1 MKRIITLVL
10 ALILALTLCACVT
23 PKTPMPIEDGD
34 KSAAQPVTVRLGGLK
49 GPTSM
54 GMVKLFDDA
63 DNGVGQN
70 AYTYTIA
77 ASANE
82 LTPQLVQGELDVLAV
97 PANVA
102 AILYNQTEGGV
113 VLLAAGTL
121 GVLYIV
127 EKGGET
133 VTDIASLNGK
143 TIYATGKG
151 ATPEYALTYLLSQHG
166 LTLGEDVQVEWKS
179 EPTEI
184 VAQMAA
190 MDNAVAMLPQPFVV
204 VARSQVDGLRV
215 ALDLTKE
222 WNALGGGSQ
231 LITAVLLVRSE
242 FLEQHPQAVEKL
254 LDEYTQ
260 SVDFLND
267 QPAEASVLVEKYGIV
282 KAAVAEKAIPDCN
295 IVCITGDNMK
305 TMASGYLQVLYDQN
319 PESVGGKLPGDD
331 FYWMGK

>member
-1 MKRIITLVL
+1 MKKMISLLL
-10 ALILALTLCACVT
+10 ALALALTLCACVT

-63 DNGVGQN
+63 DNGLGQN

-151 ATPEYALTYLLSQHG
+151 ATPG
-166 LTLGEDVQVEWKS
+166 V
-179 EPTEI
+179 
-184 VAQMAA
+184 
-190 MDNAVAMLPQPFVV
+190 
-204 VARSQVDGLRV
+204 R
-215 ALDLTKE
+215 LDLS
-222 WNALGGGSQ
+222 AL
-231 LITAVLLVRSE
+231 
-242 FLEQHPQAVEKL
+242 
-254 LDEYTQ
+254 
-260 SVDFLND
+260 
-267 QPAEASVLVEKYGIV
+267 
-282 KAAVAEKAIPDCN
+282 AARAD
-295 IVCITGDNMK
+295 
-305 TMASGYLQVLYDQN
+305 SG
-319 PESVGGKLPGDD
+319 
-331 FYWMGK
+331 